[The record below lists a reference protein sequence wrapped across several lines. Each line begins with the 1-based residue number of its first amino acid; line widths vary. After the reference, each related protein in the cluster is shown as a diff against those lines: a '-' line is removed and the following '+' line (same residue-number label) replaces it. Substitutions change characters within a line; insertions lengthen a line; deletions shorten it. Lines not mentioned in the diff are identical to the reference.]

1 MDNMKNIVEL
11 PVLPLRGLIVFPE
24 MILHFDVGR
33 KRSKAAIKAAMLNNQ
48 EIFITAQKDP
58 SVSDNSRREQGCN

>member
-1 MDNMKNIVEL
+1 MEEITNVKEL
-11 PVLPLRGLIVFPE
+11 PVLPLRGLVIFPE

-33 KRSKAAIKAAMLNNQ
+33 KRSKAAINAAMNKEQ

-58 SVSDNSRREQGCN
+58 SVNTPA